1 MAKKLSS
8 KRRKMPAKKV
18 SWAIFVFL
26 YTTVPEKIIVSL
38 ISRKQT
44 CISII
49 LVYRE
54 AQGNGG
60 TVGSHSSFT
69 YRDGGIPVYCSE
81 RRSSV
86 YQQEDNIERRM

>member
-1 MAKKLSS
+1 MLV
-8 KRRKMPAKKV
+8 KKV

-26 YTTVPEKIIVSL
+26 YIGVQIIVSL
-38 ISRKQT
+38 ILQKQT

-49 LVYRE
+49 LVYRA

-81 RRSSV
+81 RRASF
-86 YQQEDNIERRM
+86 YQQADNIERRM

>member
-1 MAKKLSS
+1 MAKKLLS
-8 KRRKMPAKKV
+8 KRRKMLVKKV
-18 SWAIFVFL
+18 SWAIFVVSYIEIF
-26 YTTVPEKIIVSL
+26 VSL
-38 ISRKQT
+38 ILLKQT
-44 CISII
+44 CINPI

-81 RRSSV
+81 RRASF

>member
-1 MAKKLSS
+1 MLV
-8 KRRKMPAKKV
+8 KKV
-18 SWAIFVFL
+18 SWVIFVFL
-26 YTTVPEKIIVSL
+26 YIAVPQIIVSL
-38 ISRKQT
+38 ILQKQT

-81 RRSSV
+81 RRASF
-86 YQQEDNIERRM
+86 YQQADNIERRM

>member
-1 MAKKLSS
+1 MLV
-8 KRRKMPAKKV
+8 KKV

-26 YTTVPEKIIVSL
+26 YIAVPQIFVSL
-38 ISRKQT
+38 ILLKHT
-44 CISII
+44 CINPL

-54 AQGNGG
+54 AQGNGR

-81 RRSSV
+81 RRASF

>member
-1 MAKKLSS
+1 MAKKLLS
-8 KRRKMPAKKV
+8 KRRKMLVKKV
-18 SWAIFVFL
+18 SWAIFVVSYIEIF
-26 YTTVPEKIIVSL
+26 VSL
-38 ISRKQT
+38 ILLKHT
-44 CISII
+44 YINPI

-81 RRSSV
+81 RRASF

>member
-26 YTTVPEKIIVSL
+26 YITVPEIISL

-81 RRSSV
+81 RRASF